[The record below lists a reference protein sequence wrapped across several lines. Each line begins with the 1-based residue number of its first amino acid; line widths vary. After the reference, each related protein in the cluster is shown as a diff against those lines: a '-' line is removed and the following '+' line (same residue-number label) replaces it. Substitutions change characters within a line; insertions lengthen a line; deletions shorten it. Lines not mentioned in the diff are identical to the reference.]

1 MTACARFCSLLC
13 ALVCSCHLLVAAAA
27 DPPPSSDAAK
37 TAYAAAAALQNREA
51 WELAAEEW
59 QAFIAAHPQDPLAAN
74 ARYYLGL
81 CRIKQ
86 KQWADAAA
94 TLGEFV
100 AAAPTHPQ
108 AGDAISLLGE
118 ALWQTGK
125 RDEAIAAWQ
134 RFVRE
139 HPTSSRLPDALYA
152 LGVGEA
158 QTGKKT
164 EAAATLARFAKEFP
178 QNPLSAEVAIWRADL
193 ALAANQ
199 PAAAESFLAPVA
211 ANAGPRQAEA
221 LDRLGTA
228 RWNQKQWAPAAEA
241 FSQLAAKHPASPL
254 ATRATLAAGRAWLEA
269 GRPDDARPLL
279 KKAAAGQ
286 GPEAFDAAHRL
297 ARLDLDS
304 KRPQPAADR
313 ASQALAAA
321 KGRTDIAADTLLD
334 LATDRADAL
343 LALGKHADAAQ
354 AYQQLAASHPQSDRR
369 PDWLLLAVRALRDAG
384 DRPAALALAEKL
396 IADHPS
402 GPHADMAWYRVG
414 QLRQDAAKH
423 AAAVEAFTACVKV
436 APQGPRA
443 AWALLATGWS
453 HEAQKQLP
461 EAIAAWT
468 AVIDQHPPSAALAS
482 ALVARSDARQRTGD
496 FAGGLADAQRLLAAV
511 REKKLEID
519 AAAAAE
525 ARLLEGLCLAGEKK
539 HAQAATA
546 FSALLRDHPQF
557 TAADRALFELG
568 VVQTLAGERPEAAAT
583 FASLVAKHPTSR
595 YASEAWLEV
604 GEARWEEKKWDDAAT
619 AYAAAIAAAGK
630 DGGRS
635 AIVREQ
641 ARHKLGW
648 THVMRGDHAA
658 AAQAFAA
665 QLADAPQGAFGPDGQ
680 AMLGGSLLALGRA
693 AEAGQAFAKALADT
707 GSLSSA
713 ALRDATFIR
722 AAEAAAAQEKWPES
736 LAIAETFLAAA
747 PQSPQAAQGRY
758 AAAWARQNL
767 GTLDEAL
774 AGYRSVAD
782 GPRTDLAAR
791 ARLMEGE
798 VLFEQGH
805 HKDAIKAFF
814 KTAYGFGE
822 QAAPAAFHPW
832 QAQATFE
839 AARCFEVLGQ
849 PDQARKLYAELVD
862 RYPMSEHVPPARKR
876 LDALG
881 SPAASSGSPA
891 ASGTPSGEKPQ

>member
-1 MTACARFCSLLC
+1 MPARPRVVTVTCAC
-13 ALVCSCHLLVAAAA
+13 LLVVATTAWSAEPA
-27 DPPPSSDAAK
+27 PASEAAK

-59 QAFIAAHPQDPLAAN
+59 QAFLTAHPQDPLAAN

-86 KQWADAAA
+86 TQWADAAT
-94 TLGEFV
+94 TLEQFV
-100 AAAPTHPQ
+100 AAAPQHPQ
-108 AGDAISLLGE
+108 VGDALHLLGE
-118 ALWQTGK
+118 ALWQSGR
-125 RDEAIAAWQ
+125 RDDAIVIWR

-139 HPTSSRLPDALYA
+139 QPQSARLPDVLYA

-158 QTGKKT
+158 QAGKKT
-164 EAAATLARFAKEFP
+164 EAAATLARFAREFP
-178 QNPLSAEVAIWRADL
+178 QHPLAADVAIWRADL
-193 ALAANQ
+193 ALAADQ
-199 PAAAESFLAPVA
+199 PADAEKLLEPIAAA
-211 ANAGPRQAEA
+211 AGPRQAEA

-228 RWNQKQWAPAAEA
+228 RWNQKRWAPAAEA
-241 FSQLAAKHPASPL
+241 FARLVSEHAASPL
-254 ATRATLAAGRAWLEA
+254 APRAAVAGGRAWLEA

-279 KKAAAGQ
+279 EKAAAST

-297 ARLDLDS
+297 ARLDLDG
-304 KRPQPAADR
+304 KRPQPALDR
-313 ASQALAAA
+313 VTAALAAA
-321 KGRTDIAADTLLD
+321 SGRTDAPADALLD

-343 LALGKHADAAQ
+343 LALGRHRDAARD
-354 AYQQLAASHPQSDRR
+354 YQELATTHPTSDRR

-384 DRPAALALAEKL
+384 ERSAALDLAEKL
-396 IADHPS
+396 VADHPQ
-402 GPHADMAWYRVG
+402 GPHADIAWYRVG
-414 QLRQDAAKH
+414 QLRQDAGRH
-423 AAAVEAFTACVKV
+423 DAAIEAFAACEKA

-443 AWALLATGWS
+443 PWALLGSGWC
-453 HEAQKQLP
+453 HESQKRLP

-468 AVIDQHPPSAALAS
+468 AVIDRHPQSPAVAS

-511 REKKLEID
+511 RERTLDVD

-539 HAQAATA
+539 YAQAGAA
-546 FSALLRDHPQF
+546 FAALLREHPNYA
-557 TAADRALFELG
+557 AADRGLFELG
-568 VVQTLAGERPEAAAT
+568 VVQTLDGKRPEAAST
-583 FASLVAKHPTSR
+583 FAALVAKHPQSR
-595 YASEAWLEV
+595 YAAESWLEV
-604 GEARWEEKKWDDAAT
+604 GEARWDEKKWNDAAT
-619 AYAAAIAAAGK
+619 AYAAAVAAAGK
-630 DGGRS
+630 EGGR
-635 AIVREQ
+635 AALVREQ

-658 AAQAFAA
+658 AVQAFTA
-665 QLADAPQGAFGPDGQ
+665 QVADAPRGTFAADAQ

-693 AEAGQAFAKALADT
+693 AEAEQAFTLALADDT
-707 GSLSSA
+707 SLSSA

-722 AAEAAAAQEKWPES
+722 AAEAAAAQEKWAES
-736 LAIAETFLAAA
+736 LALAEKFLAAA
-747 PQSPQAAQGRY
+747 PQSPQAPQGRY

-767 GTLDEAL
+767 GRLDEAL
-774 AGYRSVAD
+774 AGYRAVAD

-798 VLFEQGH
+798 VLFEQGR

-822 QAAPAAFHPW
+822 QAAPAPFHPW
-832 QAQATFE
+832 QAQASFE

-849 PDQARKLYAELVD
+849 PDQARKLYAELVA
-862 RYPMSEHVPPARKR
+862 RYPDSEHVPAARKR

-881 SPAASSGSPA
+881 PAA
-891 ASGTPSGEKPQ
+891 ASAGPTGEKPR

>member
-1 MTACARFCSLLC
+1 MSARSRVCAAVSVCLL
-13 ALVCSCHLLVAAAA
+13 LGAAATRA
-27 DPPPSSDAAK
+27 DEPPPSSEAAK

-59 QAFIAAHPQDPLAAN
+59 QAFITAHQRDPLATN

-86 KQWADAAA
+86 KQWADAAT

-108 AGDAISLLGE
+108 SGDALYLLGE
-118 ALWQTGK
+118 ALWQSDK
-125 RDEAIAAWQ
+125 RDEAVATWQ

-139 HPTSSRLPDALYA
+139 QPRSPRLPDALYA
-152 LGVGEA
+152 VGVGEA

-178 QNPLSAEVAIWRADL
+178 QHPLAADVAIWRADL

-199 PAAAESFLAPVA
+199 PAAADTLLAPVA
-211 ANAGPRQAEA
+211 ASAGPRQAEA

-241 FSQLAAKHPASPL
+241 FAQLVAKHPTSPL
-254 ATRATLAAGRAWLEA
+254 AARATLAAGRAWLEA

-279 KKAAAGQ
+279 EKAAAGKD
-286 GPEAFDAAHRL
+286 PEAFDAAHRL
-297 ARLDLDS
+297 ARLDLDA

-321 KGRTDIAADTLLD
+321 KGRTDIAANTLLD

-343 LALGKHADAAQ
+343 LALGKHADAAK
-354 AYQQLAASHPQSDRR
+354 AYQELAASHQMSDRR

-396 IADHPS
+396 VADHPS
-402 GPHADMAWYRVG
+402 GAHAEMAWYRVG
-414 QLRQDAAKH
+414 QLRQDAGTH
-423 AAAVEAFTACVKV
+423 AAAVEAFAACVKA

-443 AWALLATGWS
+443 AWALLASGWC

-461 EAIAAWT
+461 EAIASWT
-468 AVIDQHPPSAALAS
+468 AVIDQHPQSAAVAS

-496 FAGGLADAQRLLAAV
+496 YAGGLADAQRLLAAV
-511 REKKLEID
+511 RDKKLGVD
-519 AAAAAE
+519 AAAPAE

-539 HAQAATA
+539 YAQAGAA
-546 FSALLRDHPQF
+546 FTALLREHPNF
-557 TAADRALFELG
+557 PAADRGLFELG
-568 VVQTLAGERPEAAAT
+568 VVQTLDGKRSEAAAT
-583 FASLVAKHPTSR
+583 FASLVAKHPQSR
-595 YASEAWLEV
+595 YAAEAWLEV
-604 GEARWEEKKWDDAAT
+604 GEARWEEKKWAE
-619 AYAAAIAAAGK
+619 AAAAYTSAVAAAGK
-630 DGGRS
+630 AGGRV
-635 AIVREQ
+635 AVVREQ

-648 THVMRGDHAA
+648 THAMRGDHAA
-658 AAQAFAA
+658 AAQTFAA
-665 QLADAPQGAFGPDGQ
+665 QLADAPQGAFAADAQ

-693 AEAGQAFAKALADT
+693 AEAEPAFAKALTDT
-707 GSLSSA
+707 ASLSSA

-722 AAEAAAAQEKWPES
+722 AAEAAAAQEKWAES
-736 LAIAETFLAAA
+736 LAVAEKFLAAA
-747 PQSPQAAQGRY
+747 PQSPQVPQGRY

-767 GTLDEAL
+767 GKLDEAL
-774 AGYRSVAD
+774 AGYRMVAD

-798 VLFEQGH
+798 VLFEQGQ

-822 QAAPAAFHPW
+822 QAAPAPFHPW

-849 PDQARKLYAELVD
+849 PDQARKLYAELVS
-862 RYPMSEHVPPARKR
+862 RYPDSEHVPAARKR

-881 SPAASSGSPA
+881 SPAASGAPT
-891 ASGTPSGEKPQ
+891 GDTPK